1 MVIVW
6 GRSVRKWRCGG
17 QDGCEGGCEV
27 GLTRIGG
34 AFGSGCVGEVVA
46 SGVGMSVGGGG
57 VGNRERAVMN
67 GGGGGGV
74 DNGGTS

>member
-6 GRSVRKWRCGG
+6 GRWSVWKWRCGG

-27 GLTRIGG
+27 GLTRIGS
-34 AFGSGCVGEVVA
+34 AFGGGCVGEVVA
-46 SGVGMSVGGGG
+46 SGVGMSVE
-57 VGNRERAVMN
+57 VVVWVRAVIN
-67 GGGGGGV
+67 GGGRASV